1 MSIKNAS
8 SISFEDI
15 EKSISNWKIPKV
27 NIKEIYHVDNSDE
40 PSISDFDINVIELD
54 VGFVIAIEEDEFE
67 IDKELLRREIRLPK
81 NRTKTKRYLEEVD
94 ESFRMKIR
102 EVWHNEMR
110 EQRRN
115 IFFFDWYENSQIIH
129 FEEFFRTQ
137 KKGKE
142 DIIGKNC
149 FPESTYEKSIEN
161 KFLGYLVEQ
170 QKTQDLSPEQQD
182 SKTIPM
188 EPIILRSHEEPSSHS
203 QFEESRPQSE
213 TYLLPYSY
221 PITTIIIPTATPKD
235 KVVKFFDTNDQMS
248 NSLTKIQASSYNK
261 LMLQKEVSS
270 LNNKIDSLVNRNF
283 ESYITRIIDTSFYN
297 IINDPKGITRSK
309 FRLFH
314 NVLFSKIYIQPNPN
328 KTLCYHSQTE
338 NSFKRKSQNQISAK
352 ALCASNKILVHK
364 QDLFG
369 SIFVISDINQFGTI
383 NPEEER
389 TKRKLKIND
398 LFQEQNYTKKELRDL
413 KGKIRSLELQNNSCM
428 GQDEEVVNPI
438 NSYVKQKWYA
448 EVRYKLNDGFQFSY
462 KTLID
467 SGADVNCIREDLAK
481 DRKIL
486 TERLKKKPPAWTANH
501 TQAVKKIKGNII
513 PRTPTVQEKYGNNS
527 SYILNIEEVILPLEF
542 GDSDLN
548 IIKIMGKYFP
558 QHQYFI
564 PEYPGKDQNYY
575 ETILCETRSAQIFHT
590 RNGDELGFTKLLI
603 QKIIS
608 IDDWD
613 KSSNPYVA
621 RTIYSTSCANKRYN
635 YWDYQKAWERVL
647 LVQNSQMK
655 HSWFIRFKEGCEE
668 IPLWFFSNWWLKA
681 GAIPEILPQ
690 EIIKVITQESKKDL
704 KEYPFI
710 LMQFCAETGMPWI
723 LKWDLNIQRMEFPA
737 TLKRNYYAR
746 WWDKFAITPIIEGR
760 KFRAKNKKSHV
771 AQLKEDIT
779 RELLKARP
787 ELTKGELQLQVY
799 ETMFKRLE
807 ESPKSSSTCR
817 SLDEDLVQCS
827 QIKPSSPIPP
837 YYSIKQD
844 NDLDEGISDF
854 NPTHI

>member
-1 MSIKNAS
+1 MA
-8 SISFEDI
+8 
-15 EKSISNWKIPKV
+15 PK
-27 NIKEIYHVDNSDE
+27 
-40 PSISDFDINVIELD
+40 
-54 VGFVIAIEEDEFE
+54 
-67 IDKELLRREIRLPK
+67 R
-81 NRTKTKRYLEEVD
+81 
-94 ESFRMKIR
+94 
-102 EVWHNEMR
+102 
-110 EQRRN
+110 
-115 IFFFDWYENSQIIH
+115 
-129 FEEFFRTQ
+129 
-137 KKGKE
+137 
-142 DIIGKNC
+142 
-149 FPESTYEKSIEN
+149 
-161 KFLGYLVEQ
+161 
-170 QKTQDLSPEQQD
+170 DLSAQGRTTE
-182 SKTIPM
+182 
-188 EPIILRSHEEPSSHS
+188 SS
-203 QFEESRPQSE
+203 
-213 TYLLPYSY
+213 
-221 PITTIIIPTATPKD
+221 
-235 KVVKFFDTNDQMS
+235 
-248 NSLTKIQASSYNK
+248 
-261 LMLQKEVSS
+261 
-270 LNNKIDSLVNRNF
+270 
-283 ESYITRIIDTSFYN
+283 
-297 IINDPKGITRSK
+297 
-309 FRLFH
+309 
-314 NVLFSKIYIQPNPN
+314 PN
-328 KTLCYHSQTE
+328 K
-338 NSFKRKSQNQISAK
+338 
-352 ALCASNKILVHK
+352 HK
-364 QDLFG
+364 Y
-369 SIFVISDINQFGTI
+369 N
-383 NPEEER
+383 
-389 TKRKLKIND
+389 
-398 LFQEQNYTKKELRDL
+398 EL
-413 KGKIRSLELQNNSCM
+413 
-428 GQDEEVVNPI
+428 
-438 NSYVKQKWYA
+438 
-448 EVRYKLNDGFQFSY
+448 
-462 KTLID
+462 
-467 SGADVNCIREDLAK
+467 
-481 DRKIL
+481 
-486 TERLKKKPPAWTANH
+486 
-501 TQAVKKIKGNII
+501 GNII

-746 WWDKFAITPIIEGR
+746 WWDKFAITPVIEGR

-807 ESPKSSSTCR
+807 ESPKSSSTYR
-817 SLDEDLVQCS
+817 SLDEDMVQCS

-844 NDLDEGISDF
+844 NDSDEGISDF

>member
-1 MSIKNAS
+1 ERNKA
-8 SISFEDI
+8 
-15 EKSISNWKIPKV
+15 
-27 NIKEIYHVDNSDE
+27 
-40 PSISDFDINVIELD
+40 
-54 VGFVIAIEEDEFE
+54 
-67 IDKELLRREIRLPK
+67 PK

-94 ESFRMKIR
+94 KSFRMKIR

-115 IFFFDWYENSQIIH
+115 IFFFDWYENSQIIY
-129 FEEFFRTQ
+129 FEEFFKTQ
-137 KKGKE
+137 KKGKG
-142 DIIGKNC
+142 DIRGKNC

-161 KFLGYLVEQ
+161 NFLGYLVEQ
-170 QKTQDLSPEQQD
+170 QKTQDLSPKQQD

-203 QFEESRPQSE
+203 QFEVFIPQSE

-221 PITTIIIPTATPKD
+221 PITTILIPTATPKD
-235 KVVKFFDTNDQMS
+235 KVAKFFGIPNNFPNTNDQMS
-248 NSLTKIQASSYNK
+248 NSLTRIQASSYDK
-261 LMLQKEVSS
+261 LTLQKEVSS
-270 LNNKIDSLVNRNF
+270 FYNKIDSSVNKNL
-283 ESYITRIIDTSFYN
+283 ESYITRIINTSFYN

-328 KTLCYHSQTE
+328 KTLCYHSQTK
-338 NSFKRKSQNQISAK
+338 NSFERKSQNQISAE
-352 ALCASNKILVHK
+352 ALCTNNEILVHK
-364 QDLFG
+364 RDLFG
-369 SIFVISDINQFGTI
+369 SIFVISDTNQFGTF

-398 LFQEQNYTKKELRDL
+398 LFQEQNCTKKELRDL

-428 GQDEEVVNPI
+428 GQDEEVVNSI

-448 EVRYKLNDGFQFSY
+448 EVRYKFNDGFQFSY

-486 TERLKKKPPAWTANH
+486 TKRLKKKPPAWTAKH

-590 RNGDELGFTKLLI
+590 RNGDGI
-603 QKIIS
+603 GIHKII
-608 IDDWD
+608 DP
-613 KSSNPYVA
+613 K
-621 RTIYSTSCANKRYN
+621 N
-635 YWDYQKAWERVL
+635 YKYR
-647 LVQNSQMK
+647 
-655 HSWFIRFKEGCEE
+655 
-668 IPLWFFSNWWLKA
+668 
-681 GAIPEILPQ
+681 
-690 EIIKVITQESKKDL
+690 
-704 KEYPFI
+704 
-710 LMQFCAETGMPWI
+710 
-723 LKWDLNIQRMEFPA
+723 
-737 TLKRNYYAR
+737 
-746 WWDKFAITPIIEGR
+746 
-760 KFRAKNKKSHV
+760 
-771 AQLKEDIT
+771 
-779 RELLKARP
+779 
-787 ELTKGELQLQVY
+787 
-799 ETMFKRLE
+799 
-807 ESPKSSSTCR
+807 
-817 SLDEDLVQCS
+817 
-827 QIKPSSPIPP
+827 
-837 YYSIKQD
+837 
-844 NDLDEGISDF
+844 
-854 NPTHI
+854 

>member
-1 MSIKNAS
+1 MA
-8 SISFEDI
+8 
-15 EKSISNWKIPKV
+15 PK
-27 NIKEIYHVDNSDE
+27 
-40 PSISDFDINVIELD
+40 
-54 VGFVIAIEEDEFE
+54 
-67 IDKELLRREIRLPK
+67 R
-81 NRTKTKRYLEEVD
+81 
-94 ESFRMKIR
+94 
-102 EVWHNEMR
+102 
-110 EQRRN
+110 
-115 IFFFDWYENSQIIH
+115 
-129 FEEFFRTQ
+129 
-137 KKGKE
+137 
-142 DIIGKNC
+142 
-149 FPESTYEKSIEN
+149 
-161 KFLGYLVEQ
+161 
-170 QKTQDLSPEQQD
+170 DLSAQGRTTE
-182 SKTIPM
+182 
-188 EPIILRSHEEPSSHS
+188 SS
-203 QFEESRPQSE
+203 
-213 TYLLPYSY
+213 
-221 PITTIIIPTATPKD
+221 
-235 KVVKFFDTNDQMS
+235 
-248 NSLTKIQASSYNK
+248 
-261 LMLQKEVSS
+261 
-270 LNNKIDSLVNRNF
+270 
-283 ESYITRIIDTSFYN
+283 
-297 IINDPKGITRSK
+297 
-309 FRLFH
+309 
-314 NVLFSKIYIQPNPN
+314 PN
-328 KTLCYHSQTE
+328 K
-338 NSFKRKSQNQISAK
+338 
-352 ALCASNKILVHK
+352 HK
-364 QDLFG
+364 Y
-369 SIFVISDINQFGTI
+369 N
-383 NPEEER
+383 
-389 TKRKLKIND
+389 
-398 LFQEQNYTKKELRDL
+398 EL
-413 KGKIRSLELQNNSCM
+413 
-428 GQDEEVVNPI
+428 
-438 NSYVKQKWYA
+438 
-448 EVRYKLNDGFQFSY
+448 
-462 KTLID
+462 
-467 SGADVNCIREDLAK
+467 
-481 DRKIL
+481 
-486 TERLKKKPPAWTANH
+486 
-501 TQAVKKIKGNII
+501 GNII

-621 RTIYSTSCANKRYN
+621 RTIYSTSCENKRYN

-746 WWDKFAITPIIEGR
+746 WWDKFAITPVIEGR

-817 SLDEDLVQCS
+817 SLDEDMVQCS

-844 NDLDEGISDF
+844 NDSDEGISDF